1 MYNIVD
7 NKVIK
12 KICGMVDVESSVLTK
27 LTIDMFCSS
36 NCDKISSLELELV
49 SESLSILQQLD
60 RQRKM
65 I

>member
-1 MYNIVD
+1 M
-7 NKVIK
+7 VIK

>member
-12 KICGMVDVESSVLTK
+12 MMCGMVEVERSVLTK
-27 LTIDMFCSS
+27 LTIEIFCSS
-36 NCDKISSLELELV
+36 NCDKISSLELEIV

-60 RQRKM
+60 RERKM
-65 I
+65 F